1 LVTLKNVSSEAENEV
16 TIHRLDTIAVW
27 GLAGDYC
34 VKETLKNL
42 YEKCPNYLFVLEEGI
57 ASIDGG
63 KALKEYVEE
72 KHIMKSKLW

>member
-1 LVTLKNVSSEAENEV
+1 
-16 TIHRLDTIAVW
+16 
-27 GLAGDYC
+27 
-34 VKETLKNL
+34 
-42 YEKCPNYLFVLEEGI
+42 LEEGI

>member
-1 LVTLKNVSSEAENEV
+1 MAGHDFTSAQM
-16 TIHRLDTIAVW
+16 IAVLVLSLVC
-27 GLAGDYC
+27 GIAGDYC

-42 YEKCPNYLFVLEEGI
+42 YEKSPNNIFVFEDGI

-63 KALKEYVEE
+63 KALNEYVEE